1 MGESAATSRLMV
13 LTGNANP
20 ALAEALCADL
30 GVQLGNANVSRF
42 PDGEI
47 EVKVRDDVRGAD
59 VFIVQPTCAPPNE
72 TLMELLLLIDSVE
85 RASAHRVTAV
95 MPYYGYARKDRKDE
109 GRVPIAAKV
118 VANMLT
124 TAGVDRVLTMDLHAG
139 QIQGFFNIPVDH
151 MYFGSAVTPTLERY
165 VKPDATVLV
174 SPDAGGVERAR
185 HYAKKFD
192 CELAVI
198 DKRRDAPNVVGE
210 MRIIGDVAGKIA
222 ILLDDL
228 IDTAGTLTKAAT
240 ALKENKATKV
250 YACCTHPVLSG
261 PAIERIEKSELAK
274 LIVSDSIPLRDEAKK
289 CRKIQVVSTAKVLG
303 EAVRRIHNSE
313 SVSSLFE

>member
-1 MGESAATSRLMV
+1 MSANGLTI
-13 LTGNANP
+13 LTGNSNP
-20 ALAEALCADL
+20 KFAKSMARYL
-30 GVQLGNANVSRF
+30 GARVSAMTCKRF
-42 PDGEI
+42 SDGEI
-47 EVKVRDDVRGAD
+47 FVEIEENIRGRD
-59 VFIVQPTCAPPNE
+59 VFIVQSTCYPVNDNI
-72 TLMELLLLIDSVE
+72 MELLIIMDAVK
-85 RASAHRVTAV
+85 RASAGRLTVV
-95 MPYYGYARKDRKDE
+95 LPYFGYARQDRKVAP
-109 GRVPIAAKV
+109 RTPISSKL
-118 VANMLT
+118 VADLIEV
-124 TAGVDRVLTMDLHAG
+124 AGASRVLTMDLHAG

-165 VKPDATVLV
+165 VKRDATVIV

-185 HYAKKFD
+185 YYAKKFECD
-192 CELAVI
+192 LAVI

-228 IDTAGTLTKAAT
+228 IDTAGTLTMAAT

-261 PAIERIEKSELAK
+261 PAIGRIEKSDLTK
-274 LIVSDSIPLRDEAKK
+274 LVVSDSIPLRDEAKK

>member
-1 MGESAATSRLMV
+1 MSANGLTI
-13 LTGNANP
+13 LTGNSNP
-20 ALAEALCADL
+20 AFAKAMARYL
-30 GVQLGNANVSRF
+30 GVRVSAMTCKRF
-42 PDGEI
+42 SDGEI
-47 EVKVRDDVRGAD
+47 FVEIEENIRGRD
-59 VFIVQPTCAPPNE
+59 VFIIQSTCYPVNDN
-72 TLMELLLLIDSVE
+72 LMELLIIMDAVK
-85 RASAHRVTAV
+85 RASAGRITVV
-95 MPYYGYARKDRKDE
+95 LPYFGYARQDRKVAP
-109 GRVPIAAKV
+109 RTPISSKL
-118 VANMLT
+118 VADLIEC
-124 TAGVDRVLTMDLHAG
+124 AGASRVLTMDLHAG

>member
-1 MGESAATSRLMV
+1 MSANGLTI
-13 LTGNANP
+13 LTGNSNP
-20 ALAEALCADL
+20 RFAKAMARYL
-30 GVQLGNANVSRF
+30 GVRVSAMTCKRF
-42 PDGEI
+42 SDGEI
-47 EVKVRDDVRGAD
+47 FVEIEENIRGRD
-59 VFIVQPTCAPPNE
+59 VFIIQSTCYPVNDN
-72 TLMELLLLIDSVE
+72 LMELLIIMDAVK
-85 RASAHRVTAV
+85 RASAGRITVV
-95 MPYYGYARKDRKDE
+95 LPYFGYARQDRKVAP
-109 GRVPIAAKV
+109 RTPISSKL
-118 VANMLT
+118 VADLIEC
-124 TAGVDRVLTMDLHAG
+124 AGASRVLTMDLHAG

-240 ALKENKATKV
+240 ALKENQATKV